1 MSPAAQ
7 DTQPVFCAYHPDREA
22 TLRCNRCG
30 KPICTSCAIHT
41 PTGYRCPDCVREL
54 SRRFDTAQWYDYLL
68 ALVVGAGL
76 SYLGSLLAA
85 VLGFWLIFLAPAFG
99 GFIAEAIRFV
109 VRRRRSRRLFWLAAA
124 SVVLGALPVSLPA
137 LVVGIMGLAHGSV
150 AAIFP
155 VIWQA
160 AYLFLV
166 TPGVYYRLSGIML

>member
-1 MSPAAQ
+1 MTAEGHE
-7 DTQPVFCAYHPDREA
+7 PVFCAYHPNREA
-22 TLRCNRCG
+22 PLRCNRCG
-30 KPICTSCAIHT
+30 KPICTSCAVHT

-54 SRRFDTAQWYDYLL
+54 SRRFDNARWYDYLL
-68 ALVVGAGL
+68 APLVGMTL

-109 VRRRRSRRLFWLAAA
+109 VRRRRSRTLFWVAAA

-137 LVVGIMGLAHGSV
+137 LMMGVAGLAHGSV
-150 AAIFP
+150 MAILP
-155 VIWQA
+155 VVWQA